1 MSYNPPRAGLI
12 NAGSRRNP
20 YAVGGSVIDRT
31 GQARVTSSNYYDKR
45 DPQAV
50 YNQGMADAQKRYE
63 SSALKNFFDFVTGD
77 QVKETIDGFMQN
89 QAERQLGDLIAN
101 SPDIVEG
108 GRKATD
114 VTGIRHQPQP
124 FAQNLIEET
133 LSEQVANEYVGT
145 VNAGLAAGNPFKRN
159 SYARGSCS

>member
-50 YNQGMADAQKRYE
+50 YNQSMADANRRYE

-108 GRKATD
+108 WKKGDPTQRAY
-114 VTGIRHQPQP
+114 VTNLNP

-133 LSEQVANEYVGT
+133 LS
-145 VNAGLAAGNPFKRN
+145 
-159 SYARGSCS
+159 